1 MFTCHL
7 ENNNKFIYELKSTK
21 FSINLV
27 FKSNNENN
35 LSSLYSY
42 SYSIIFDKGCPTKVE
57 PFLKKNLITNLDK
70 KVQEQIKNI

>member
-1 MFTCHL
+1 M
-7 ENNNKFIYELKSTK
+7 
-21 FSINLV
+21 V